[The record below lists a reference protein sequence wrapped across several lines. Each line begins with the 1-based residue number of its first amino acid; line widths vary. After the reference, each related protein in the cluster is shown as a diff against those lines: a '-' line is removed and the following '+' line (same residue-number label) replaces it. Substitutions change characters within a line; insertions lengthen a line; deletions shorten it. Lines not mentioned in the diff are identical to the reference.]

1 MCNIRICTLPS
12 PDRCGWT
19 VSDNGLQMDWLAVS
33 DIMPKQLV
41 DALEGAT
48 EETTV
53 ECDSE
58 ETMEEDD
65 VVDNIVDVIFDEEE
79 DDCVDEPTSMLTTA
93 MM

>member
-1 MCNIRICTLPS
+1 
-12 PDRCGWT
+12 
-19 VSDNGLQMDWLAVS
+19 MDWLAVS

-41 DALEGAT
+41 DVLEGAT

-65 VVDNIVDVIFDEEE
+65 VVDNIVDVIFDEE
-79 DDCVDEPTSMLTTA
+79 DACVDEPTSMLTTA